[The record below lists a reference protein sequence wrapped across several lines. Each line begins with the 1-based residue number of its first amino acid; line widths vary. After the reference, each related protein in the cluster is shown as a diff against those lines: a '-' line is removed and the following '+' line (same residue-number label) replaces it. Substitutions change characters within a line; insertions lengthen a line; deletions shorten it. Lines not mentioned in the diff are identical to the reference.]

1 MNKRT
6 ELNFAKEVISI
17 FDFLTKEYNFR
28 LVGTD
33 SLYVVRYESKLVFI
47 NIYHEKIS
55 YELGFS
61 IGLLSDKERRGYTID
76 ELIRLKDS
84 GEEQQPIFFQAST
97 KKDARYCIQELS
109 KLVKQNGGLA
119 LKGDHSAF
127 VHLDRIREDL
137 GSKQQR
143 EYELRQIRKEAQEF
157 WKKKKYARLIDLYSS
172 IFDDLTQSEIKK
184 LIYARNQFKK
194 MGPDKL

>member
-6 ELNFAKEVISI
+6 ELNFAKEVIST

-33 SLYVVRYESKLVFI
+33 CLYVVRYESNLVFI

-61 IGLLSDKERRGYTID
+61 IGLLSDKEKRGYTID
-76 ELIRLKDS
+76 ELVRLKDL
-84 GEEQQPIFFQAST
+84 GAEKQPIFFQAST
-97 KKDARYCIQELS
+97 KKDVKHCIQELS

-119 LKGDHSAF
+119 LKEDRSVF

-143 EYELRQIRKEAQEF
+143 EYELRQVRKEAQEF
-157 WKKKKYARLIDLYSS
+157 WKKKTYDRLIELYSS

-184 LIYARNQFKK
+184 LIYARNQLKK
-194 MGPDKL
+194 IGLNKL